1 MSLPLLHNPTNMDI
15 AAIKLE
21 LVQRMLAIRDTAIL
35 DRVREVIDTEVE
47 DSDITEEE
55 LAELESL
62 RAERLRGEGSSYT
75 WEEVQRM
82 AREMIKK

>member
-1 MSLPLLHNPTNMDI
+1 MDI

-21 LVQRMLAIRDTAIL
+21 LVQRVLAVRDTAIL

-47 DSDITEEE
+47 DSDISPEE

-62 RAERLRGEGSSYT
+62 RAERLRGEGSSYS
-75 WEEVQRM
+75 WEEVQRL
-82 AREMIKK
+82 AGEMIKK

>member
-1 MSLPLLHNPTNMDI
+1 MSLPLRNNPKNMDI

-21 LVQRMLAIRDTAIL
+21 LVQRVLAVRDTAIL

-47 DSDITEEE
+47 DSDISPEE

-62 RAERLRGEGSSYT
+62 RAERLRGEGSSYS
-75 WEEVQRM
+75 WEEVQRL
-82 AREMIKK
+82 AGEMIKK

>member
-1 MSLPLLHNPTNMDI
+1 MIMDI
-15 AAIKLE
+15 AAMKID
-21 LVQRMLAIRDTAIL
+21 LVQRMLALRDTAIL
-35 DRVREVIDTEVE
+35 ERLREVIDTQVE
-47 DSDITEEE
+47 DADISDEE

-62 RAERLRGEGSSYT
+62 RAERSRGEGSPYA

>member
-1 MSLPLLHNPTNMDI
+1 MIMDI
-15 AAIKLE
+15 AAMKID
-21 LVQRMLAIRDTAIL
+21 LVQRMLALRDTAIL
-35 DRVREVIDTEVE
+35 ERLREVIDTQVE
-47 DSDITEEE
+47 DADISDEE

-82 AREMIKK
+82 AREMIKE

>member
-1 MSLPLLHNPTNMDI
+1 MIMDI
-15 AAIKLE
+15 AAMKID
-21 LVQRMLAIRDTAIL
+21 LVQRMLALRDTAIL
-35 DRVREVIDTEVE
+35 ERLREVIDTQVE
-47 DSDITEEE
+47 DADISDEE

-62 RAERLRGEGSSYT
+62 RAERSRGEGSSYT

>member
-1 MSLPLLHNPTNMDI
+1 MSLPFRNIPINMDI

-21 LVQRMLAIRDTAIL
+21 LLQRMLAIRDTAIL
-35 DRVREVIDTEVE
+35 DRLREVIDTEVE
-47 DSDITEEE
+47 DGDISEEE
-55 LAELESL
+55 LAQLESL

-82 AREMIKK
+82 AHEMIKK

>member
-1 MSLPLLHNPTNMDI
+1 MDI

-21 LVQRMLAIRDTAIL
+21 LVQRMLAIRDMAIL
-35 DRVREVIDTEVE
+35 DRLREVIDTEVD
-47 DSDITEEE
+47 DSDISEEE

-75 WEEVQRM
+75 WEDVQRM
-82 AREMIKK
+82 AREMVKK

>member
-1 MSLPLLHNPTNMDI
+1 MSLPLQHNTKNMDI

-21 LVQRMLAIRDTAIL
+21 LVQRMLAVRDTAIL
-35 DRVREVIDTEVE
+35 ERLREVIDTEVE
-47 DSDITEEE
+47 DSDISGEE

-82 AREMIKK
+82 AREMVKK

>member
-1 MSLPLLHNPTNMDI
+1 MDI

-21 LVQRMLAIRDTAIL
+21 LVQRMLAVRDTAIL
-35 DRVREVIDTEVE
+35 ERLREVIDTEVE
-47 DSDITEEE
+47 DSDISGEE

-82 AREMIKK
+82 AREMVKK